1 MVAILIGIGAARWV
15 RSDVWDVEGS
25 ARAAARTVVAV
36 VFIELVVGV
45 INVWTLTPIA
55 VQLIHLLLAD
65 VLWIAWVWLGV
76 DLLTDEARSDVMAE

>member
-1 MVAILIGIGAARWV
+1 MGSIQRGDL
-15 RSDVWDVEGS
+15 DGS
-25 ARAAARTVVAV
+25 ARTAARIVVAV

-76 DLLTDEARSDVMAE
+76 DLLTDEARSDVMVE